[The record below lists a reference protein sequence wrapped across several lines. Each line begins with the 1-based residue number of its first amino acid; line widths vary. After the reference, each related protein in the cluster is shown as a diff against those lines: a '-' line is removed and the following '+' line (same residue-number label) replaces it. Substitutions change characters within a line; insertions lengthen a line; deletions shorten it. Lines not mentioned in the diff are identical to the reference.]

1 MTPTTLNQADL
12 IGLVIGFFC
21 TLFVFSYL
29 LGDNPLFRIATHLF
43 VGVAAGY
50 AAIITIYNVLL
61 PQLIFPLFFESPQER
76 LLSIVLLVP
85 SIFLFAKI
93 TPFRKAGNWV
103 MALLV
108 GIGAAAAVGGAIT
121 GTLFPQMLG
130 TINSFDADTPAL
142 SQEGLFAL
150 VNAGIIV
157 LGTLTTLIYFH
168 FGAQSKAGHTP
179 KRSMLIEKIGQLGQV
194 FISITFGTLFAG
206 VYLAALAALIERLSF
221 LWEFITQIG
230 LDLLAG
236 Q

>member
-130 TINSFDADTPAL
+130 TINSFEADPPAL
-142 SQEGLFAL
+142 SQEGLFTL

-168 FGAQSKAGHTP
+168 FGVRAKAGRAP
-179 KRSMLIEKIGQLGQV
+179 ERSMLIEKIGQLGQV